1 MPVVDVVRTEKALY
15 RPPPDPV
22 VVDVPEMTFLMID
35 GTGDPAVSPEYSAA
49 VQAVYSLSY
58 GLKFAVRHAGGP
70 DRKVSPLE
78 GLWWWDGGSDFA
90 SAPRS
95 EWSWTTMIRQPPEVT
110 PELFAESRPR
120 PHARSRGFRSIVSDT
135 RRSTKGCAPR
145 SCIAAP
151 TPTSHRRS
159 CGFTHSSPNRAANS
173 SAGTTRSTCRIRL
186 GPRRR
191 RCAPCFASRCGAT
204 ND

>member
-110 PELFAESRPR
+110 PELFADVTAATARKKPGIPLDRVRYETFHEGLCAQVMHRGPYADEPPTIMR
-120 PHARSRGFRSIVSDT
+120 LHAFIAEQGGELVGRHHEIYLSDPT
-135 RRSTKGCAPR
+135 RTAPEKMR
-145 SCIAAP
+145 TVLRQP
-151 TPTSHRRS
+151 MRR
-159 CGFTHSSPNRAANS
+159 H
-173 SAGTTRSTCRIRL
+173 
-186 GPRRR
+186 
-191 RCAPCFASRCGAT
+191 
-204 ND
+204 